1 MSRHADS
8 LEALPAH
15 ESEVEAAPRPGA
27 AMDGTVLAANESAE
41 EEIKGK
47 LRALLAR
54 YGGDIQNV
62 FKAYDRD
69 GDGAIDGGEL
79 TSMLKEA
86 GIGSGLT
93 RGMYASAIISRG
105 DKDGDGKIQWD
116 ELQSLVGGKKLA

>member
-1 MSRHADS
+1 
-8 LEALPAH
+8 
-15 ESEVEAAPRPGA
+15 
-27 AMDGTVLAANESAE
+27 MDGTVLAANESAE

-116 ELQSLVGGKKLA
+116 ELQSLVGGKKLV